1 MPIDDDD
8 VFKSGQE
15 ECPGP
20 ADLES
25 ALLLETLDQVATQPP
40 LVVEVD
46 ATLAETVARMREAS
60 RGCAL
65 RAGSWRSA
73 PPNCR

>member
-8 VFKSGQE
+8 VLAQAEE

-25 ALLLETLDQVATQPP
+25 ALLIEDLTQNPKNEP
-40 LVVEVD
+40 
-46 ATLAETVARMREAS
+46 AIS
-60 RGCAL
+60 
-65 RAGSWRSA
+65 
-73 PPNCR
+73 

>member
-8 VFKSGQE
+8 AFKSGEE

-25 ALLLETLDQVATQPP
+25 ALLLETLEQRRDPAAV
-40 LVVEVD
+40 
-46 ATLAETVARMREAS
+46 
-60 RGCAL
+60 RG
-65 RAGSWRSA
+65 
-73 PPNCR
+73 